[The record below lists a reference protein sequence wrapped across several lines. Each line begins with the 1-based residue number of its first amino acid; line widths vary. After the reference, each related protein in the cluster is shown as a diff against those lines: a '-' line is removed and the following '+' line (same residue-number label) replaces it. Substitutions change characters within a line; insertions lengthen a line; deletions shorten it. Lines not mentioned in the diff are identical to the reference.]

1 MKTILKFT
9 TVVALMLVTVTG
21 MANEPKFNLK
31 TKSATKS
38 LVFEMEYSE
47 QTTVILKDSDG
58 NVIYSESVSNAS
70 YSKKFNLENLEDGL
84 YYFTTENKL
93 REIVYTID
101 VTDTDVK
108 IIDKE
113 ENTKPYFRRV
123 GGKVLLNFLNL
134 DESSVKVKV
143 VDAENRVLFEETY
156 TDTKIVEKAFDFTK
170 ALEGTYTISV
180 EDFNN
185 TFYESIAVN

>member
-58 NVIYSESVSNAS
+58 NIIYSESVSNAS

-123 GGKVLLNFLNL
+123 DGKVLLNFLNL